1 MKKFTRFI
9 GFNGIFMSFAVA
21 IVAALCVGGL
31 KTDNDAITIT
41 GICLGILLIIVIGI
55 KEPVMFAVY
64 KMRIRDFVEGV
75 TQPFIRVNSVNWK
88 VLELIPN
95 VDKMCAKHI
104 VYNRRHL
111 GKYKSMDDFF
121 NINQIAEDKREQ
133 ISKYIVL

>member
-64 KMRIRDFVEGV
+64 KMRIRD
-75 TQPFIRVNSVNWK
+75 
-88 VLELIPN
+88 
-95 VDKMCAKHI
+95 
-104 VYNRRHL
+104 
-111 GKYKSMDDFF
+111 
-121 NINQIAEDKREQ
+121 
-133 ISKYIVL
+133 